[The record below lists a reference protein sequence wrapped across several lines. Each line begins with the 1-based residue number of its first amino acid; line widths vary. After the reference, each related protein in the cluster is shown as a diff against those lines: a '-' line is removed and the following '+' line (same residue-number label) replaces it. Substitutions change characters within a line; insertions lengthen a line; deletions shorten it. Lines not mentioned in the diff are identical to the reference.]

1 MDLAYPV
8 LSWLETLRQDKVGTW
23 RSCATSWKS
32 SRLLAE
38 SLMGVVFGTTV
49 IAGLLGRFLYRRS
62 IKRKQEPNQTPSHDG
77 KHGDH
82 RPVAPKED

>member
-1 MDLAYPV
+1 
-8 LSWLETLRQDKVGTW
+8 
-23 RSCATSWKS
+23 
-32 SRLLAE
+32 
-38 SLMGVVFGTTV
+38 MGVVFGTTV

-82 RPVAPKED
+82 RPVAPQED